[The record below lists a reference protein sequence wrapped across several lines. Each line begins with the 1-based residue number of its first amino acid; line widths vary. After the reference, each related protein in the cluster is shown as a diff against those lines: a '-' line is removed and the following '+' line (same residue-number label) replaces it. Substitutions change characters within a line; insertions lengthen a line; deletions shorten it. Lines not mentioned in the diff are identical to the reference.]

1 MKKFILY
8 LSFSLLS
15 VGLKAQDDELLKW
28 NVSIGVGAPNM
39 SRYSSFI
46 NKTFKTKPDYSIKGK
61 GPFHFKVEYR
71 PNWWLGVGLNV
82 NHSSY
87 TINYTMDNYLNTSTG
102 VYMPNLITIK
112 NSSTAFNVRGNLH
125 LLNPKNYGP
134 QGDIYWGIG
143 LGFKAGKLKVGAQ
156 YPEATPSISFPNL
169 WPIGIETTLGVK
181 YYLTPNIGA
190 YAELGLAKSIIQIG
204 ATAAF

>member
-1 MKKFILY
+1 M
-8 LSFSLLS
+8 
-15 VGLKAQDDELLKW
+15 GLKAQDDELLKW

-102 VYMPNLITIK
+102 TYMPNSIVVK
-112 NSSTAFNVRGNLH
+112 NTSTAFNVRGNLH
-125 LLNPKNYGP
+125 LLNPKHYGP

-143 LGFKAGKLKVGAQ
+143 LGFKASKLKVSPQ
-156 YPEATPSISFPNL
+156 YSENSPKFSLPNL
-169 WPIGIETTLGVK
+169 LPIGFETTLGVK

-190 YAELGLAKSIIQIG
+190 YAELGFAKSIIQIG